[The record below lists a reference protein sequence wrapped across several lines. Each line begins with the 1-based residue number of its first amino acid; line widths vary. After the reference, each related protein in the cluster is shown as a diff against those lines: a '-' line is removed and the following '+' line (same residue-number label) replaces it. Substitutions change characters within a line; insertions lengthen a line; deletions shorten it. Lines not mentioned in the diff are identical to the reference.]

1 MRPYFTISLLLLSL
15 LLFEQAQGIRL
26 GKWYFMS
33 SLGEQYKSII
43 HQEKEIASSKTLKD
57 NDHVVAGGEAINIP
71 IACKDRQHCSGISR
85 KLFSVTLPSTTTTT
99 TSKNEKI
106 NGKNNIKAH
115 DDPMISN
122 GDRVKS
128 TSSSTT
134 HNRQHSGEDHDD
146 QEKSSGVNSL
156 STTSDVIEHNELYPD
171 VVDLAEMDYS
181 PARRKTPI
189 HN

>member
-15 LLFEQAQGIRL
+15 LLFEQAQGIRF
-26 GKWYFMS
+26 GKWYVIMS

-43 HQEKEIASSKTLKD
+43 HHEKEIASSKTLKD
-57 NDHVVAGGEAINIP
+57 NDHIVAGGEAIKIP

-115 DDPMISN
+115 DDPMIAN

-128 TSSSTT
+128 TSSTT
-134 HNRQHSGEDHDD
+134 HNRQHSGEDLDY
-146 QEKSSGVNSL
+146 QKKSSSVNSL